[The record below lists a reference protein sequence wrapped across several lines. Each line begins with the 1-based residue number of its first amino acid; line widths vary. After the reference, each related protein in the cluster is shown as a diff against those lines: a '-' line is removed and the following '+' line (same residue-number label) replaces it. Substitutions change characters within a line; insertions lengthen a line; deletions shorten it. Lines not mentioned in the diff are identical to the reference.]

1 MIQEKPQT
9 SRAEVRATRFPS
21 PSTRNRRY
29 TAIAMLRFE
38 WDPAKARTNERK
50 HGVSFE
56 DAIHVFDDPHALFE
70 LDRADESGELR
81 WHAIGLIAEVMVVLV
96 AHTVREEAED
106 EIVRLIS
113 ARRATPQERKRYEET
128 RAQDVS

>member
-1 MIQEKPQT
+1 
-9 SRAEVRATRFPS
+9 
-21 PSTRNRRY
+21 
-29 TAIAMLRFE
+29 MLRFE

-56 DAIHVFDDPHALFE
+56 DAIHVFDDHHALFE
-70 LDRADESGELR
+70 LDRADEFGELR

-96 AHTVREEAED
+96 AHTVREDAED

-128 RAQDVS
+128 RAQDVG